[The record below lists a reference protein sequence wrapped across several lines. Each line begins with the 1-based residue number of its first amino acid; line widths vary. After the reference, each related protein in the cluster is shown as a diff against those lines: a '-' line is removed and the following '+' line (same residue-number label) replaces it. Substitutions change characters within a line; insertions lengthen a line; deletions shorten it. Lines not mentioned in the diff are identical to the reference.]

1 MKKEALLDTD
11 TLSLLMRKNPTVIQK
26 VTAYLE
32 IFPCLFV
39 SRITVFEVLNG
50 LKAKDAE
57 KQLERF
63 REFLKENQIKEVTE
77 LSVELSSDAYAKLRK
92 TGKHSGHD
100 DLLIAGIALANNLVL
115 VTNNTR
121 HFENIEGL
129 ELENWTV

>member
-1 MKKEALLDTD
+1 MRKEVLLDTD
-11 TLSLLMRKNPTVIQK
+11 TLSLLMRKNPTVIQNI
-26 VTAYLE
+26 TAYLE
-32 IFPCLFV
+32 VYPCLCV

-63 REFLKENQIKEVTE
+63 REFLRENQIKEVTE

-92 TGKHSGHD
+92 AGKHSGHD

-115 VTNNTR
+115 VTNNTKD
-121 HFENIEGL
+121 FENIEGL
-129 ELENWTV
+129 ELENWSI